1 MPRIVSDSVDVYPFR
16 RINGRAQFLVLLR
29 RPEVVLGNTWHAIH
43 AKVAEG
49 ESAFEA
55 ARRGV
60 RQTTGVMATQLYSA
74 DLVSQF
80 YDHYSDAISLAP
92 VFAALLE
99 GPGPVILAPDFSDFA
114 WCDQEEAVVRLLSS
128 SQRWAVR
135 HIAHIIADGGP
146 EAEYYR
152 IE

>member
-16 RINGRAQFLVLLR
+16 RVNGRAQFLVLLR
-29 RPEVVLGNTWHAIH
+29 RPEVALGNTWHAIH
-43 AKVAEG
+43 TKINEG
-49 ESAFEA
+49 ETAYAA

-60 RQTTGVMATQLYSA
+60 WQATGMTAAHLYSA

-80 YDHYSDAISLAP
+80 YDHYSDAIALSP

-99 GPGPVILAPDFSDFA
+99 GPGPVIFAPEFSDFA
-114 WCDQEEAVVRLLSS
+114 WCELEEAAVRLLSNT
-128 SQRWAVR
+128 QRWAVR
-135 HIAHIIADGGP
+135 HIAHVIAAGVP